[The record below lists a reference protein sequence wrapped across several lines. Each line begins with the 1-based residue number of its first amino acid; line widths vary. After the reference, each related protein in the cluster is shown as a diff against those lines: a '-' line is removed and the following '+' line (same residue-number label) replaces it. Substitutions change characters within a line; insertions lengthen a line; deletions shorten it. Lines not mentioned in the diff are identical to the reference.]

1 MADEQENIDSPEL
14 ESPAIEVEQDP
25 TTNDNEVEE
34 AETPE
39 TAELV
44 EGADEALEPEVEY
57 AEIERNGK
65 KYQVPKELESE
76 FLMQGDYTRKTQE
89 VAAQRKELE
98 AFEAKVRQQ
107 AQFTEEELTERAT
120 LVNVNSQLEQYKA
133 VDWNAW
139 EQEDPMAANSHWR
152 QFQTLKEQRAE
163 LTANLGQRQ
172 EFRTLE
178 AQQDIAK
185 RIEETKK
192 FAQAEIKGWTPAI
205 DEQILGFTQQMGIDK
220 EAIVQAM
227 NPQVYK
233 ILHMAWVGSQA
244 LNKPANTAPKINP
257 KVEIKPLST
266 VSAKSSPTGRVNV
279 AEIDNMDEY
288 AAARRK
294 QMARR

>member
-14 ESPAIEVEQDP
+14 ESPAIGAEQDP

-172 EFRTLE
+172 EFRTRE

-244 LNKPANTAPKINP
+244 LSKPANTAPKINP
-257 KVEIKPLST
+257 KVEVKPLST

>member
-1 MADEQENIDSPEL
+1 MADEQETIDSPEL
-14 ESPAIEVEQDP
+14 EAAIEVEQDP

-34 AETPE
+34 AETLE

-44 EGADEALEPEVEY
+44 EGADEAGEPEVEY

-98 AFEAKVRQQ
+98 AFEARVNQQ

-163 LTANLGQRQ
+163 LSANLSQRQ
-172 EFRTLE
+172 EFRTHE
-178 AQQDIAK
+178 AQQNIAK

-192 FAQAEIKGWTPAI
+192 FAQAEIKGWTPEI
-205 DEQILGFTQQMGIDK
+205 DEQILGFTQQMGIDR

-257 KVEIKPLST
+257 KVEVKPLST

>member
-1 MADEQENIDSPEL
+1 MADEQETIDSPEL
-14 ESPAIEVEQDP
+14 EAAIEVEQDP

-34 AETPE
+34 AETLESPE
-39 TAELV
+39 TV
-44 EGADEALEPEVEY
+44 EGEDAGGEPEVEY
-57 AEIERNGK
+57 AEIERGGK
-65 KYQVPKELESE
+65 KYQVPKELEAE

-120 LVNVNSQLEQYKA
+120 LVNVNSQLEQYKS

-172 EFRTLE
+172 EFRTRE

-192 FAQAEIKGWTPAI
+192 FAQAEIKGWTPEI
-205 DEQILGFTQQMGIDK
+205 DEKILGFTRDMGIDR

-244 LNKPANTAPKINP
+244 LNKPASTAPKIVP
-257 KVEIKPLST
+257 KVEVKPLST
-266 VSAKSSPTGRVNV
+266 VSAKASPTGRTNV